1 MDGTFKESESASDSN
16 KCSADRDEGAAAF
29 MEESH
34 TDDEE
39 DVRLNLD
46 CSKSDDEDDLGES
59 DHHEASDNEHNTE
72 GDLIGAQNSTD
83 ESHINTSKDKVLVD
97 SDKNHTDDKEEIQSA
112 DNQTSGIVEEEAS
125 ENTDKDHAADKQQE
139 DNGPAKSDDE
149 PDGNKA
155 KTTAEVEDVG
165 TETVDGQNE
174 DVTEKSKSEE
184 ETQHKDGKGE
194 AEVETKGDQNSK
206 EVDKPNEKLLKD
218 LENHTDDKDNGES
231 SGNQTKDESEKDTK
245 KGTDGSHD
253 GVEQDV
259 PSNSVDDP
267 HKSDHDASKDDKTKT
282 VPEVEDNTGSKE
294 SSQNKENEEKSK
306 NEEEAPKT
314 DGEKEA
320 ESKDQSEKN
329 DDKGDKYSLLKET
342 LSKPNDEAKE
352 QENNEEEMDEDF
364 DPSDFDPSLLC
375 PEVAMEVDEA
385 PVISPANDS
394 QNDDGAKSPI
404 LFDAVFSTYVDE
416 MTGTETCFDL
426 TPEEDKLRQETYG
439 QKNPVQYTKIH
450 CTACNVHL
458 GSALDGQ
465 GNRFVHPLLKVLIC
479 KNCYYFYSSGEFE
492 RDEDGSELYCR
503 WCGQGGQVMCCSK
516 CEMVFC
522 KKCIRINFDRKKI
535 ADIRDSD
542 DWLCF
547 RCNPSQI
554 THLKIHCAEFMEYV
568 RRERSRAVTLENYS
582 AFTNADHALCC
593 QSMKKKATDTPPE
606 QPKRKRRRAAPV
618 DPDYNPLKDEED
630 DNDVIE
636 KVPHTIAPTP
646 AAKAPSTPPAVAP
659 RANGVPS
666 RPLVQQVRPGMT
678 SVRPRTPSSSLGPDC
693 SLLVRFLCR
702 RKDLELH
709 LLQVT
714 SRFYP
719 VA

>member
-1 MDGTFKESESASDSN
+1 
-16 KCSADRDEGAAAF
+16 
-29 MEESH
+29 
-34 TDDEE
+34 
-39 DVRLNLD
+39 
-46 CSKSDDEDDLGES
+46 
-59 DHHEASDNEHNTE
+59 
-72 GDLIGAQNSTD
+72 
-83 ESHINTSKDKVLVD
+83 
-97 SDKNHTDDKEEIQSA
+97 
-112 DNQTSGIVEEEAS
+112 
-125 ENTDKDHAADKQQE
+125 
-139 DNGPAKSDDE
+139 
-149 PDGNKA
+149 
-155 KTTAEVEDVG
+155 
-165 TETVDGQNE
+165 
-174 DVTEKSKSEE
+174 
-184 ETQHKDGKGE
+184 
-194 AEVETKGDQNSK
+194 
-206 EVDKPNEKLLKD
+206 
-218 LENHTDDKDNGES
+218 
-231 SGNQTKDESEKDTK
+231 
-245 KGTDGSHD
+245 
-253 GVEQDV
+253 
-259 PSNSVDDP
+259 
-267 HKSDHDASKDDKTKT
+267 
-282 VPEVEDNTGSKE
+282 
-294 SSQNKENEEKSK
+294 
-306 NEEEAPKT
+306 
-314 DGEKEA
+314 
-320 ESKDQSEKN
+320 
-329 DDKGDKYSLLKET
+329 
-342 LSKPNDEAKE
+342 
-352 QENNEEEMDEDF
+352 
-364 DPSDFDPSLLC
+364 
-375 PEVAMEVDEA
+375 
-385 PVISPANDS
+385 
-394 QNDDGAKSPI
+394 
-404 LFDAVFSTYVDE
+404 
-416 MTGTETCFDL
+416 
-426 TPEEDKLRQETYG
+426 
-439 QKNPVQYTKIH
+439 NPVQYTKIH

-678 SVRPRTPSSSLGPDC
+678 SVRPRTPQQQFRP
-693 SLLVRFLCR
+693 R
-702 RKDLELH
+702 
-709 LLQVT
+709 LQPPGAV
-714 SRFYP
+714 SMQ
-719 VA
+719 AQS